1 MADSRAADD
10 GGASVDD
17 DGGDCHNGGGIEHF
31 LSLNCNPS
39 VDKLDFLEII
49 IFTVCIFFFSQYHS

>member
-1 MADSRAADD
+1 LADSRAADD

-39 VDKLDFLEII
+39 VDKLDF
-49 IFTVCIFFFSQYHS
+49 